1 MEPISNI
8 LTLAG
13 IEKSL
18 KKQTG
23 RTAATVLPDTALPRT
38 MNLGSKVIMST
49 QDFKAVARLKLSQP
63 VPEEME
69 HLVKAYMKD
78 RPEWLKKGLESLLR
92 NSGM

>member
-1 MEPISNI
+1 
-8 LTLAG
+8 
-13 IEKSL
+13 
-18 KKQTG
+18 
-23 RTAATVLPDTALPRT
+23 
-38 MNLGSKVIMST
+38 MST